1 MSSAMNTAAGDAA
14 DGQQRLAHTQANPQQ
29 AYELLL
35 TLDNPPGPFA
45 VVEGVAQY
53 DVANEEQCGNINPL
67 TGTAER
73 ITHQQAIVLQAVGP
87 NQYRGTV
94 YRDLMRDEDYYGRGV
109 CHWQFSGAGALLK
122 ASDAAGQ
129 TRFTHFI
136 SAAQIEQG
144 QTATRHYPAGDYP
157 QVAGMADYGQA
168 GKTDADSYVAALRDQ
183 LFSATLH
190 ASKAGL

>member
-1 MSSAMNTAAGDAA
+1 MNAIPMAVVPLRIVSAPRVAPIVFSLDERPIVLATGSAWQLSA
-14 DGQQRLAHTQANPQQ
+14 DGGAWA
-29 AYELLL
+29 
-35 TLDNPPGPFA
+35 
-45 VVEGVAQY
+45 GVPAPALPA
-53 DVANEEQCGNINPL
+53 DG
-67 TGTAER
+67 
-73 ITHQQAIVLQAVGP
+73 IVLQAVGP

-168 GKTDADSYVAALRDQ
+168 GKADADSYVAALRDQ